1 MVNLFINKHFYR
13 LFILFLWFYG
23 IKNTLFVEVSNSKE
37 DVNRVIVEQLK
48 ETINWDNP
56 EFYAEAKQNLARA
69 KEIKKD
75 GIKQPIIIAPL
86 KNEHQSQYK
95 YYTLS
100 GRHRLFAI
108 NNDPYLKCK
117 YKYIYCAV
125 VLDDSFNK

>member
-1 MVNLFINKHFYR
+1 MLDELDNLKVKYEFQKILLSDIYYFHLYDIKEKIDNEYETFCSTQSDIDYIN
-13 LFILFLWFYG
+13 
-23 IKNTLFVEVSNSKE
+23 
-37 DVNRVIVEQLK
+37 
-48 ETINWDNP
+48 
-56 EFYAEAKQNLARA
+56 NLS

-108 NNDPYLKCK
+108 NNDPYLRCK

>member
-1 MVNLFINKHFYR
+1 MLDELDNLKVKYEFQKILLSDIYYYHLYDIKEKIDNEYETFCSTQSDIDYIN
-13 LFILFLWFYG
+13 
-23 IKNTLFVEVSNSKE
+23 
-37 DVNRVIVEQLK
+37 
-48 ETINWDNP
+48 
-56 EFYAEAKQNLARA
+56 NLS
-69 KEIKKD
+69 KEIKKN
-75 GIKQPIIIAPL
+75 GIKQPIVIAPL
-86 KNEHQSQYK
+86 KKALKKEYSLRYK